1 MKTKEEKKETLQ
13 NAIEQGKEYGYIS
26 WDGLIEYFID
36 NMVNQ
41 EKYLKADPT
50 TQKMLDLCDKD
61 MVIGRYIIKELK
73 KMKDANVIDFDIDDL
88 TD

>member
-1 MKTKEEKKETLQ
+1 MKKEALQ

-26 WDGLIEYFID
+26 WDGLIDYFVS
-36 NMVNQ
+36 N
-41 EKYLKADPT
+41 YS
-50 TQKMLDLCDKD
+50 LDLCDED

-73 KMKDANVIDFDIDDL
+73 KMKDANVIDFDIEDL